1 MANILSPIWDDLLSF
16 TVVRNPWDRVVS
28 QYHYILQAEKLNHP
42 KHGAKEWVENMEGG
56 FEEFVTQCIFL
67 QKASFI
73 ARPQTS
79 WIARQDENGDWGET
93 LVKRV
98 MKFENVQVEFDEFC
112 DDIGIDK
119 IALPVLAR
127 TDRPRPYQ
135 SIYNAKTRKMV
146 EEMFEEDIKRFG
158 YTFE

>member
-1 MANILSPIWDDLLSF
+1 MANILSPVWDDLLSF
-16 TVVRNPWDRVVS
+16 AVVRNPWDRVVS
-28 QYHYILQAEKLNHP
+28 QYHYILQAEDMDHP
-42 KHGAKEWVENMEGG
+42 KHGAKDWVEGMEGG

-73 ARPQTS
+73 ARSQTS
-79 WIARQDENGDWGET
+79 WIAKQDENGDWGET

-98 MKFENVQVEFDEFC
+98 MKFESLQVEFDEFC